1 MDRTITLEN
10 VRTASDVTMPTRLK
24 DGGVAIDWT
33 TLTDIKAWHY
43 SDAQRAMAGRCT
55 LRLDESAPD
64 VLVCEYSAL
73 KPQYPG
79 VNRLI
84 VQAKYMGRVKTYDK
98 PVLNFVPRTAQVAG
112 EQIVLVDPIV
122 NVEIEVEDVT
132 SSILD
137 SILAACVKA
146 TEEAREIVD
155 ASRGPRGFSAYEVA
169 CQNGFEG
176 TEEEWLLSLQGKS
189 AYEIAVELG
198 YEGTEE
204 QWIASLNGENG
215 KSAYQIAVEHGFVG
229 TEEQW
234 LASLVGPAGK
244 SAYQLAVDQG
254 YEGTLA
260 EWLASLKG
268 PAGDSAYQVAV
279 EEGFVGTKAQ
289 WLASLVGPQGL
300 SAYQV
305 AVVNGYEGT
314 VGEWLASLVG
324 PAGPPGVTSCVVTV
338 DNTSGDSPGG
348 EASVENSVLT
358 LRLFGIRG
366 LPGVGIDDVATP
378 VVVDGTFNILLT
390 NGNVVTIDLNHQ
402 HAAYY
407 SKVAD
412 TAQPSGGF
420 LPDVIYKLGTLT
432 GSVTFALAAAVSGN
446 ANHYFIVFETGGT
459 APTITWP
466 SGLTW
471 AAGSAP
477 TLAAN
482 KHYEVSIMDG
492 VAAYLEV

>member
-33 TLTDIKAWHY
+33 TLTDIKAWLY

-55 LRLDESAPD
+55 LSIDESAPD

-112 EQIVLVDPIV
+112 EQVVLVDPIV

-176 TEEEWLLSLQGKS
+176 TEQE
-189 AYEIAVELG
+189 
-198 YEGTEE
+198 
-204 QWIASLNGENG
+204 
-215 KSAYQIAVEHGFVG
+215 
-229 TEEQW
+229 W

-268 PAGDSAYQVAV
+268 PAGDSAYQIAV

-305 AVVNGYEGT
+305 AVVEGFEGS
-314 VGEWLASLVG
+314 VSDWLASLVG
-324 PAGPPGVTSCVVTV
+324 PPGDPGITDVSVSVDNNHGTPSATATIVNKLLQLAFHNLKGDPGQSAYALAVALGYTGTEAEWIESLHGAPGAGIFTFSSQQDGTVTIVLTNGDTVTV
-338 DNTSGDSPGG
+338 D
-348 EASVENSVLT
+348 
-358 LRLFGIRG
+358 
-366 LPGVGIDDVATP
+366 
-378 VVVDGTFNILLT
+378 
-390 NGNVVTIDLNHQ
+390 LNHNHVQ
-402 HAAYY
+402 YY
-407 SKVAD
+407 SKEAE
-412 TAQPSGGF
+412 TEQPVGGF

-432 GSVTFALAAAVSGN
+432 GTVVFAIAAAVSGN
-446 ANHYFIVFETGGT
+446 ANHYFWIFSTGST
-459 APTITWP
+459 APDITWP
-466 SGLTW
+466 ASVVSWGGNCIDENTGNPVI
-471 AAGSAP
+471 AAS
-477 TLAAN
+477 
-482 KHYEVSIMDG
+482 KRYEVSLMDG
-492 VAAYLEV
+492 VAYISES